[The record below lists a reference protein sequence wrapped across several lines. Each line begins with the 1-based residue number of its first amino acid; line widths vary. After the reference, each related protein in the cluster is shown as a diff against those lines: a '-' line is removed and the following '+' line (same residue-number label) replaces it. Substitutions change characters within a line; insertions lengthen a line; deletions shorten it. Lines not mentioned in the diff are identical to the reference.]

1 MSTRINNNVIPKKN
15 KNEINNYI
23 QQIENLKKELNNERA
38 KNEKLF
44 DENNNL
50 NKKINDEKAKNK
62 KLFDENNN
70 LTKKITQL
78 NNEINTIQGLKN
90 QIKLLENNLA
100 KKNDE
105 IQNILSQNNK
115 KPYEITSVKPGEKI
129 MSVNFVSMGIQDIGH
144 FSLECKNTDLFVS
157 LEERLF
163 EEFPQFKKFDT
174 YYLVNTKRV
183 KRYLT
188 LDQNIIKNNDII
200 NIYFIEEN

>member
-1 MSTRINNNVIPKKN
+1 MSTRINNNVIPQKN
-15 KNEINNYI
+15 NNEINNYI
-23 QQIENLKKELNNERA
+23 QQIENLKKELNNEKE
-38 KNEKLF
+38 KNKKLI

-50 NKKINDEKAKNK
+50 N
-62 KLFDENNN
+62 
-70 LTKKITQL
+70 KKITQL

-100 KKNDE
+100 QKNVE

-115 KPYEITSVKPGEKI
+115 KPYEITSIKPGEKI
-129 MSVNFVSMGIQDIGH
+129 MSVNFVSMGIQDIAN
-144 FSLECKNTDLFVS
+144 FSLVCKNVDLFVS
-157 LEERLF
+157 LEQRLF

-188 LDQNIIKNNDII
+188 LEQNIIKNNDII